1 MKGTINHPHYMS
13 IGIDIGGTFTDA
25 VFVDGDGNTKL
36 AKLPSSRADPS
47 TAVNGVLELLARD
60 WGVKPSDLDRFIHG
74 TTVATNE
81 VLERKGAGL
90 GILDTDGFTDVL
102 AIVRQNRQEQYAI
115 IINIGRASWR

>member
-47 TAVNGVLELLARD
+47 TAVNGVLEILARD
-60 WGVKPSDLDRFIHG
+60 WGVKPSDLDRFIQG
-74 TTVATNE
+74 TTVATKE
-81 VLERKGAGL
+81 VLERQGAYL
-90 GILDTDGFTDVL
+90 GNRDTDGLPDAL
-102 AIVRQNRQEQYAI
+102 KIGQPNRKGLY
-115 IINIGRASWR
+115 